1 MIGVNRALSPMTS
14 EPAAA
19 SPPFGTLLDETPH
32 DCPYLPGR
40 TAVLPARWYD
50 KALDGDQVDALL
62 AQADRRVGRTLYRPS
77 CPSCQE
83 CKALRVP
90 VMDFTPTRSQR
101 RVMKQNEDIEVLA
114 GPPQSTPERLA
125 LFNKHKLQRG
135 LGEAL
140 STLAH
145 YRSWLVTSCVQTI
158 ETCYVLKGEV
168 IGVGILDLGRLDA
181 EAQVEVIAVDYRLAP
196 EHPAPAA
203 YDDARAALH
212 ALRALAPS
220 LGLDERRLA
229 VGGDSAGG
237 NLAAALSLQDTHSPP
252 LRAQLLLYPLL
263 DHRCDSPSF
272 ERFKDGYYLSAAQ
285 VRWFREQYLGDD
297 RSHDADPEHS
307 PLLAQSLSGSP
318 PTVLHV
324 AGLDVLRDE
333 GLAYAARLESE
344 GVPVTLLRAEGLP
357 HAFGNLAGALPA
369 ADDALRLAA
378 RALAGHLA

>member
-1 MIGVNRALSPMTS
+1 MKLARAQAWLVSAALNAPPGLQRLMAGGRCDDDGQAITLPTATFLRVVSSSPVPSHTRSVEGQRAMLRALCEVLGGGGPAMEALPLRLPTPRGGLDARRYRPPGLPSPA
-14 EPAAA
+14 P
-19 SPPFGTLLDETPH
+19 
-32 DCPYLPGR
+32 
-40 TAVLPARWYD
+40 
-50 KALDGDQVDALL
+50 ALL
-62 AQADRRVGRTLYRPS
+62 YFHGGG
-77 CPSCQE
+77 
-83 CKALRVP
+83 
-90 VMDFTPTRSQR
+90 F
-101 RVMKQNEDIEVLA
+101 VL
-114 GPPQSTPERLA
+114 GDLDTHDGLCRRLA
-125 LFNKHKLQRG
+125 
-135 LGEAL
+135 
-140 STLAH
+140 
-145 YRSWLVTSCVQTI
+145 
-158 ETCYVLKGEV
+158 
-168 IGVGILDLGRLDA
+168 A
-181 EAQVEVIAVDYRLAP
+181 EAQLEVIAVDYRLAP

-203 YDDARAALH
+203 YDDARDALH

-220 LGLDERRLA
+220 LGLDVRRLA

-272 ERFKDGYYLSAAQ
+272 DRFKDGYYLSAAQ
-285 VRWFREQYLGDD
+285 VRWFRSQYLGED